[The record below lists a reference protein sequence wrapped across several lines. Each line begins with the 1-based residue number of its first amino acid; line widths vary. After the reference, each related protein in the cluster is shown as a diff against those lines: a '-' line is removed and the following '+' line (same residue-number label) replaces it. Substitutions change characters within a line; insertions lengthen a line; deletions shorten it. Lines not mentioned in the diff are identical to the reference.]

1 MSKRGVKGRVL
12 QEAAMYFAELGKI
25 PSTYKE
31 MCDIVPSGKPECVTK
46 RKWKRHWISWGAFVR
61 DIKKHYKEV
70 IELAESIEAKE
81 EPEFKDP
88 LEALRASTTEK

>member
-1 MSKRGVKGRVL
+1 MSKRGVRGRLL
-12 QEAAMYFAELGKI
+12 QEAAMYFAELGQV

-31 MCDIVPSGKPECVTK
+31 MCNLVPSGKPDCVTR
-46 RKWKRHWISWGAFVR
+46 RKWKRHWVSWGAFTR
-61 DIKKHYKEV
+61 DVHKHYQEV

-81 EPEFKDP
+81 EPEVKDP